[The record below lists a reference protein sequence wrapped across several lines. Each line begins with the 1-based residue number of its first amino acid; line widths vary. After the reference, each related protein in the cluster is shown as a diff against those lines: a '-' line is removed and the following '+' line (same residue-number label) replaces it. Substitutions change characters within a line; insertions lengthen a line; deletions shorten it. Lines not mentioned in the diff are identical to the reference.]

1 VRRTS
6 HNIQLSRSL
15 KTELVNSSKQK
26 SKKMSTFTLQ
36 DPDLFRQQAYI
47 HGRWCDADGGA
58 TLEVNNPATGEILG
72 TVPMMTANE
81 TRRAIEAAKDA
92 FSDWSRKPA
101 KERSNLLRR
110 WHDLI
115 MSNVGD
121 LGALMTAEQGKPLAE
136 AKGEVAYAASF
147 IEWFG
152 EEAKRVYGD
161 TIPSPWS
168 DKRLVVIKQ
177 PIGVCAAITPW
188 NFPAAMIARKAGP
201 ALASGCTM
209 VARPASSTPFSAL
222 ALAVLAERA
231 GIPAGVFNVL
241 TGSSKEIGG
250 ELTSNP
256 DVRKITFTGSTEVG
270 RLLMKQ
276 SSSTVKKLSLELGG
290 NAPFIVF
297 DDADLDA
304 AVEGAIVSKYR
315 NAGQTCVCANRL
327 YVQAGVYDAFAE
339 KLVAA
344 VAKLKVGNGFEPGV
358 QQGPLIDQAAVEKV
372 EEHIEDAVSQGG
384 RVLLGGKRHPLGQTF
399 FEPTVLADVT
409 PKMKVAKEET
419 FGPLAPLFRF
429 QTDEQAIEMAN
440 DTEFGLA
447 SYFYSRDI
455 GRIWRAA
462 EGLETGMVGINTGLI
477 SNEVAPFGGVK
488 QSGLGREGS
497 HYGIEEFLEIKYLC
511 FGGLDR

>member
-1 VRRTS
+1 MTT
-6 HNIQLSRSL
+6 LS
-15 KTELVNSSKQK
+15 
-26 SKKMSTFTLQ
+26 LQ
-36 DPDLFRQQAYI
+36 DPDLFRLQAYI
-47 HGRWCDADGGA
+47 GGRWCDADNGA
-58 TLEVNNPATGEILG
+58 TLKVNNPATGEILG
-72 TVPMMTANE
+72 TVPMMTGNE
-81 TRRAIEAAKDA
+81 TRRAIEAAKHA
-92 FSDWSRKPA
+92 FIDWSRKPA
-101 KERSNLLRR
+101 KERSILLRR

-115 MSNVGD
+115 ISNVDD
-121 LGALMTAEQGKPLAE
+121 LGALMTAEQGKPLPE

-241 TGSSKEIGG
+241 TGSSREIGG

-304 AVEGAIVSKYR
+304 AVEGAIISKYR

-358 QQGPLIDQAAVEKV
+358 QQGPLIDEAAVEKV

-384 RVLLGGKRHPLGQTF
+384 RVLLGGKRHALGQTF

-462 EGLETGMVGINTGLI
+462 EGLESGMVGINTGLI

-511 FGGLDR
+511 FGGLDH